1 MTGNGHGRMRFFSVI
16 RWMVL
21 IVVTVC
27 LIVFAGGGVLWLQ
40 KDQWLQ
46 KKLVETFESRA
57 PQLTL
62 HVDEIRLPGTATL
75 QLAGVEIRDR
85 ATGQPLVRISE
96 IEAEIDDAQLLER
109 QLVLLR
115 SLRLSGVDLLLKRT
129 AEGRWNW
136 QEYRFPQPADQV
148 FVPPQIRVQDLR
160 MQLILEHAGSVPPA
174 ELLLSVPDFQAIPA
188 SGDGYDVTGKVVLP
202 GAGTL
207 ALDGDLDLRSRS
219 WKLAGR
225 VRDVA
230 ADQNLLTIAQS
241 TMPQL
246 SEKLDQLEQALNL
259 ALQPAVQGRQ
269 SDLQAAAGSP
279 GVSGAL
285 SVGQGDT
292 SIRFVGLI
300 DVDFEAK
307 REPATEI
314 PDLQLTVAVREG
326 SLACPVLPWR
336 FAGIAASLSVSN
348 TTCRIELQSARDG
361 NAVVSG
367 HCLLPLGAS
376 DIVPE
381 AALHLENFP
390 VTMQLK
396 SLVPLKSQRFFDHFQ
411 PGGSISGDA
420 VLKRMPS
427 GRWVPVSV
435 EAVTQDGA
443 VRFHRF
449 RQQVTA
455 VRARLSQRPLPAADA
470 TMQDVVFDIRAEG
483 SAGTYPVTAVGW
495 IRNPGPELELR
506 FDVHAEQLPL
516 DTAFRDALDEPARKV
531 IEALNL
537 TGEATADVE
546 CYREPGLDRP
556 TDIRLTGNVRNSKLK
571 FRGFP
576 YDIENLS
583 GLVKFQSKEKLWRFE
598 NLSGR
603 HGAAEL
609 SGQGTFTGLPA
620 PGNLELVVQS
630 RNATLD
636 AELFNALPPASRT
649 VWSIV
654 NPAGQAD
661 LTTLISW
668 TAAPGSRPSV
678 SLQNVHIYD
687 ARICPQPFP
696 YPMAISSAKL
706 SFVPDSPE
714 FPGRQHCEI
723 HSLKANHEGS
733 EISASGW
740 AEVSSAGEWQLHLN
754 DVNASRLQ
762 PDDQLRAALPDSWR
776 QFLSR
781 LGQAGQISIE
791 SSEIDFRGMIDQS
804 VAPTAAWRV
813 NCLLEGCEINAG
825 LGLSDVNGRVR
836 AGGSWDG
843 VDLNSQGDLQ
853 LSSLEVLDM
862 RLGQISGPW
871 KVTNDELVLGH
882 REVILGKSK
891 PQDVALADR
900 IQGQAFGGRLEM
912 DGMVNLRAGSS
923 WRFFGELRN
932 ALLEQYARQQAPAQK
947 NLRGVLNSWIFVS
960 GDSDQ
965 TSSLKGRGQVQIS
978 PAALYETPVV
988 LELLRALPQLNF
1000 AVNDRT
1006 AFNHALMTFEIAD
1019 SAFWFDP
1026 IDLVGES
1033 ISLRGRGRIGFE
1045 GDVVLDFFSRPNR
1058 GPGLRNP
1065 ISDILTTSATQWV
1078 TVQVRGTIN
1087 RPQTTVGNR
1096 PQINEQ
1102 LRQFLAGFEPRPGAP
1117 APALVIPNAF
1127 GLTFGQPPVRNR
1139 RQN

>member
-1 MTGNGHGRMRFFSVI
+1 MRFLSVI
-16 RWMVL
+16 RWMLL
-21 IVVTVC
+21 IVVTIVGIVC
-27 LIVFAGGGVLWLQ
+27 AGGGVLWLK
-40 KDQWLQ
+40 KDRWLQ
-46 KKLVETFESRA
+46 QKLVQTFEARA

-75 QLAGVEIRDR
+75 QLGGVEIRDR
-85 ATGQPLVRISE
+85 ASGRPLVRISE
-96 IEAEIDDAQLLER
+96 IQAEIDDAQLLER
-109 QLVLLR
+109 QTVLLR

-136 QEYRFPQPADQV
+136 QEYSFPQPADQV

-160 MQLILEHAGSVPPA
+160 MQLILEHAGSIPPA
-174 ELLLSVPDFQAIPA
+174 ELLLAVPDFQAIPA
-188 SGDGYDVTGKVVLP
+188 SGQGYDVTGQVVLP

-207 ALDGDLDLRSRS
+207 ALDGDLDLKSRS

-246 SEKLDQLEQALNL
+246 SEKIDTLERALAQ
-259 ALQPAVQGRQ
+259 ALQPATEGRL
-269 SDLQAAAGSP
+269 SARPDAAALP

-285 SVGQGDT
+285 SVGEGDT
-292 SIRFVGLI
+292 SVRFVGLI
-300 DVDFEAK
+300 DVDFEAM
-307 REPATEI
+307 RAPAADI
-314 PDLQLTVAVREG
+314 PELQLKVAVREG

-336 FAGIAASLSVSN
+336 FAGIAASMSVSN
-348 TTCRIELQSARDG
+348 TLCSIELQSARDG
-361 NAVVSG
+361 NALVSG
-367 HCLLPLGAS
+367 RCLLPLGTAET
-376 DIVPE
+376 IPE
-381 AALHLENFP
+381 ASLHLENFP
-390 VTMQLK
+390 VTMQMK

-411 PGGSISGDA
+411 PGGSITGDA

-435 EAVTQDGA
+435 EAVTQDG
-443 VRFHRF
+443 VMRFHRF
-449 RQQVTA
+449 RQQVTS
-455 VRARLSQRPLPAADA
+455 VRAQLSQRPLPTPDA

-483 SAGTYPVTAVGW
+483 TAGGNLVTAAGW

-506 FDVHAEQLPL
+506 FDVHAEHLPL

-537 TGEATADVE
+537 TGEATADVA

-556 TDIRLTGNVRNSKLK
+556 TDIRLTGNVRNSKLR
-571 FRGFP
+571 FRSFP
-576 YDIENLS
+576 YDVENLS
-583 GLVKFQSKEKLWRFE
+583 GLVKFQSKEKRWTFE
-598 NLSGR
+598 NLAGR
-603 HGAAEL
+603 HGEAQL
-609 SGQGTFTGLPA
+609 SGQGTFMGLPT
-620 PGNLELVVQS
+620 PGTLNLTVQS
-630 RNATLD
+630 QNAKLD
-636 AELFNALPPASRT
+636 ADLFNALPPASRT
-649 VWSIV
+649 VWSII
-654 NPAGQAD
+654 NPEGRVD

-668 TAAPGSRPSV
+668 TAAPGSKPSV
-678 SLQNVHIYD
+678 SLQNVHVYE

-706 SFVPDSPE
+706 SFVPDAPE
-714 FPGRQHCEI
+714 FSGRQHCEI
-723 HSLKANHEGS
+723 HSLNAQHEGS
-733 EISASGW
+733 QISASGW
-740 AEVSSAGEWQLHLN
+740 AEVSPDGEWQLHLN
-754 DVNASRLQ
+754 DVNASRLR
-762 PDDQLRAALPDSWR
+762 PDDELRAALPDSWR

-791 SSEIDFRGMIDQS
+791 SSEIDFRGMVDQS
-804 VAPTAAWRV
+804 AAPTAAWRV
-813 NCLLEGCEINAG
+813 NCLLEGCELNAG
-825 LGLSDVNGRVR
+825 LGLTNVNGRVR

-843 VDLNSQGDLQ
+843 VDLNSEGDLQ
-853 LSSLEVLDM
+853 LSSLEVLEM
-862 RLGQISGPW
+862 RIGQVSGPW
-871 KVTNDELVLGH
+871 KVTNEELVLGH
-882 REVILGKSK
+882 REVILGKAK
-891 PQDVALADR
+891 PQEVELSDR
-900 IQGQAFGGRLEM
+900 IQGQAFGGRIEM
-912 DGMVNLRAGSS
+912 DGLVNLRAGSS
-923 WRFFGELRN
+923 WRFFGELKN
-932 ALLEQYARQQAPAQK
+932 ALLEQYARQQAPDQR

-978 PAALYETPVV
+978 PASLYETPVV

-1087 RPQTTVGNR
+1087 RPQTTVSNR

-1127 GLTFGQPPVRNR
+1127 GLSFGQPPIRNR